1 MSTSA
6 ATPLDQAHAR
16 MVAAPEDDAAR
27 LRYYEALADADLVLW
42 LETEPDGQAVAPR
55 VIDMDDGPVV
65 LAYDLEDR
73 LAEVAGAP
81 VPYAA
86 LPGRVIAAQLAGQ
99 GVALGVNLGAE
110 APAFLVPPEALA
122 WLAGVLDRAPEPAQA
137 RPVEFRAPGAL
148 PQALVDLLTQRL
160 LRAGGLAQGALLAGV
175 SYDDGRRGHM
185 LAFVGAPDAAQAALA
200 RMAAEALAFS
210 GIEAGEMDVAFL
222 SADDP
227 ATAAMARVARAF
239 DMPAPAAPPAAAPSA
254 PGMDP
259 DRPPRLR

>member
-1 MSTSA
+1 MTAPA
-6 ATPLDQAHAR
+6 ATPLDLAHAR
-16 MVAAPEDDAAR
+16 MTAAPEDDAAR

-42 LETEPDGQAVAPR
+42 LETEAEGADLSPR
-55 VIDMDDGPVV
+55 VVDLDDGPVV

-73 LAEVAGAP
+73 LADAAGAP

-110 APAFLVPPEALA
+110 APAFLVPADALD
-122 WLAGVLDRAPEPAQA
+122 WLSALLDRSPAPAQA
-137 RPVEFRAPGAL
+137 RPTEFRAPGAL
-148 PQALVDLLTQRL
+148 PPALVEVLAQRL
-160 LRAGGLAQGALLAGV
+160 VRAGGLAQGALLAGV
-175 SYDDGRRGHM
+175 TYDDGRRGHM
-185 LAFVGAPDAAQAALA
+185 LAYVGAPEGAQDALA

-222 SADDP
+222 APDDP
-227 ATAAMARVARAF
+227 AAAVMVRVARSF
-239 DMPAPAAPPAAAPSA
+239 EMPAPAAPAAPAPAA

>member
-1 MSTSA
+1 MSSPA
-6 ATPLDQAHAR
+6 ATPLDLAHAR
-16 MVAAPEDDAAR
+16 MSATPDDDAAR

-42 LETEPDGQAVAPR
+42 LETEAEGEAIAPR

-99 GVALGVNLGAE
+99 GVALGVNLGSD
-110 APAFLVPPEALA
+110 APAFLVPPEALS
-122 WLAGVLDRAPEPAQA
+122 WLAGVLDRAPEAAQA

-148 PQALVDLLTQRL
+148 PPALVDLLTQRL
-160 LRAGGLAQGALLAGV
+160 LRAGGLAQVALLAGV
-175 SYDDGRRGHM
+175 TYDDGRRGHM
-185 LAFVGAPDAAQAALA
+185 LAFVGAQDAAQAALA

-210 GIEAGEMDVAFL
+210 GVEAGEMDVAFL
-222 SADDP
+222 APDDP
-227 ATAAMARVARAF
+227 ATTPMARVARAF
-239 DMPAPAAPPAAAPSA
+239 DMPAPVVPAAPAAA